1 MASAGEEREHA
12 ARLLAGLLALIAG
25 FLTLAFPPSEGLP
38 ITTYPEQ
45 SGAAAA
51 LFLAAGLGMTL
62 AGLVASLTQPA
73 RRLIGD
79 LALPAG
85 FLWFSPAWVGWDLG
99 PSVVRNLAVVAAAFI
114 FPVVAHLVLAFPG
127 GRAHPRVA
135 AVLVGA
141 LYVEAALAALGL
153 SLFRDPFFDPGC
165 WANCTDNV
173 FLVRSL
179 PGVARWIEVAD
190 RWFVAGAAV
199 ALVAICAWRLAKNSG
214 PARRV
219 VMPVAGPGMLLAAA
233 VVAHA
238 VAAQRASVEDPSNPV
253 FMTIFLVGSAAVLVL
268 AAGLVWGALRTLVHR
283 RSVARLVASLG
294 EAPAPGSLE
303 SALAQAVGDPG
314 LRIAY
319 WLPES
324 DQYVDA
330 NGRPVPAPVTGSGR
344 ALTTLVRDGRRI
356 AVVSHASALSEL
368 EREIGSAIRL
378 GLENERL
385 QAEVLAR
392 LEELRAS
399 RARIVETG
407 DAERIRLERDLHDG
421 AQQRLLAL
429 SYDIRLARA
438 SAEEDGDSRTARL
451 LTGAVEGVQAAVD
464 ELRELAHGIYPAIL
478 GEAGLAPALATL
490 ADAATL
496 PVEVRCA
503 TARRLPAP
511 VEAAAYLVVSE
522 TVGDAAQRG
531 AGYAAVSVTEEN
543 GRLVVT
549 VEDDGSRRTSS
560 MVRVT
565 DRIGSVGG
573 TVIVEP
579 TSIRVEIPC
588 E

>member
-1 MASAGEEREHA
+1 MASAGVGRAQAGRLVA
-12 ARLLAGLLALIAG
+12 ALVGLTAGLL
-25 FLTLAFPPSEGLP
+25 TLALPPSEGP
-38 ITTYPEQ
+38 PVTTYTEA
-45 SGAAAA
+45 SATAAT
-51 LFLAAGLGMTL
+51 LFVVAGLGMTL
-62 AGLVASLTQPA
+62 AGVVASLTQPG

-79 LALPAG
+79 LALLAG

-99 PSVVRNLAVVAAAFI
+99 PSVVRNLAMVAAAFTL
-114 FPVVAHLVLAFPG
+114 PVVAHLVLASSS
-127 GRAHPRVA
+127 GRAHPRAA
-135 AVLVGA
+135 AVLVGG

-179 PGVARWIEVAD
+179 PAAARWIEVAD
-190 RWFVAGAAV
+190 RWFVAAAAA
-199 ALVAICAWRLAKNSG
+199 ALVAICAWRLAKDSG

-219 VMPVAGPGMLLAAA
+219 AMPVVGPGMLFAGA

-238 VAAQRASVEDPSNPV
+238 VAAQRASVESPSDPA
-253 FMTIFLVGSAAVLVL
+253 FMTIFLVGSAAVLLL
-268 AAGLVWGALRTLVHR
+268 AAGVIWGALRTLVHR
-283 RSVARLVASLG
+283 RSVARVVASLG

-303 SALAQAVGDPG
+303 SALARAVGDPG

-330 NGRPVPAPVTGSGR
+330 KGRPVPAPVAGSGW

-356 AVVSHASALSEL
+356 AVVSHAAALAEL

-438 SAEEDGDSRTARL
+438 SAEEDGDGRTARL
-451 LTGAVEGVQAAVD
+451 LTGAVDGVQAAVD

-478 GEAGLAPALATL
+478 GEAGLAPALETL

-511 VEAAAYLVVSE
+511 VETAAYLVVSE
-522 TVGDAAQRG
+522 TVDDAAHRG
-531 AGYAAVSVTEEN
+531 AGYAAVSVTEED

-560 MVRVT
+560 MVRVA

-573 TVIVEP
+573 SVIVEP
-579 TSIRVEIPC
+579 TMIRAEIPC